1 MKRIHVIVA
10 GMLLCTTMMFAQ
22 SEDVLRPNGRP
33 AGELEGASSSSSKKL
48 KWVFGIEAG
57 MNANIFNG
65 ALEGTWENSPLNMLQ
80 NGSGFS
86 PLFGLYVEVPLS
98 SSISVGMRMLYDPK
112 SFGNAVDNAEEQCY
126 DATTDSY
133 SLALLTSEFEES
145 ITYITL
151 NPLIRWEPV
160 DRFFVQVG
168 PALQFAI
175 DSVQSTTTKT
185 INEDEIC
192 RFNLGTPDESRV
204 QTTESTGAP
213 DNSFR
218 AGIDIGVGYRMQ
230 LGDKIDLVPRVGYQW
245 MLTPYAKDQEGV
257 DASQMNINGAVPITF
272 TNITL
277 SSIQASLS
285 LWFHL

>member
-1 MKRIHVIVA
+1 MRGFVA
-10 GMLLCTTMMFAQ
+10 ILVCAIMCTTTMLAQ
-22 SEDVLRPNGRP
+22 EDVLRPNGRA
-33 AGELEGASSSSSKKL
+33 AGDEAQASSGSSKKM
-48 KWVFGIEAG
+48 KWVFGIEG
-57 MNANIFNG
+57 GINANFFNG

-80 NGSGFS
+80 SGSGFS
-86 PLFGLYVEVPLS
+86 PLVGLYVEVPVS
-98 SSISVGMRMLYDPK
+98 SRVSIGMRMLYDPK
-112 SFGNAVDNAEEQCY
+112 TFSNAVDNAEEQCY
-126 DATTDSY
+126 DAVNDSY

-160 DRFFVQVG
+160 DRFFVQIG

-192 RFNLGTPDESRV
+192 RFNLGTPDETRV
-204 QTTESTGAP
+204 QTTESTGSP

-218 AGIDIGVGYRMQ
+218 AGIDIGLGYRLQ

-245 MLTPYAKDQEGV
+245 MLTPYANDQEGF
-257 DASQMNINGAVPITF
+257 DASQADINGILPITY
-272 TNITL
+272 TNVTL
-277 SSIQASLS
+277 SSLQASLS

>member
-1 MKRIHVIVA
+1 MVA
-10 GMLLCTTMMFAQ
+10 VTFICTALSFAQ

-33 AGELEGASSSSSKKL
+33 AGEQAAASSSSSKKL
-48 KWVFGIEAG
+48 QWVFGIEG
-57 MNANIFNG
+57 GINANIFNG
-65 ALEGTWENSPLNMLQ
+65 SLEGTWENSPVNMLQ

-86 PLFGLYVEVPLS
+86 PLVGLYVEVPLS
-98 SSISVGMRMLYDPK
+98 SSISIGMRMLYDPK
-112 SFGNAVDNAEEQCY
+112 TFGNAVDNAEEQCY

-160 DRFFVQVG
+160 DRFFIQIG

-204 QTTESTGAP
+204 QTTESTGSP

-218 AGIDIGVGYRMQ
+218 AGIDIGVGYRVQ

-245 MLTPYAKDQEGV
+245 MLTPYANDQEGF
-257 DASQMNINGAVPITF
+257 DASQADINGILPITF

-285 LWFHL
+285 FWFHL